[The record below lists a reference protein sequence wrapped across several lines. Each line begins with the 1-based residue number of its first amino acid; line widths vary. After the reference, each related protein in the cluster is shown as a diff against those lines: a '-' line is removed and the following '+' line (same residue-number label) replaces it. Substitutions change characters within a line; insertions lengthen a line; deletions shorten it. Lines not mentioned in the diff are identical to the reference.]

1 MSVPVFLL
9 VEGLILFAIVRYRR
23 RRKDEQPEQVEGNRT
38 LELAWTV
45 LSFVIIAVI
54 FVITYRFM
62 TTEYEAEADN
72 EEGTPDFTVHVEG
85 YMFNW
90 DYEYFRGEGIETGV
104 KTTRQL
110 TLPADSLVLLE
121 ITSRD
126 VQHSFWVPDLAGKV
140 DAIPGH
146 NNSMWLKIDEPG
158 LYKGN
163 CAEYCGT
170 MHYEMEIELEA
181 LEPAAFETWL
191 SDQEAKAGEL
201 QAMGTDMESD
211 LPPGDEERGEVL
223 FTRPDLACSNC
234 HGAQPGAGP
243 SLSEIRRDMGEH
255 EGYSVD
261 EYLRE
266 GILMPCENELEGYNC
281 TIMPSDYGEKL
292 DAQMLADLIEYLKS
306 DED

>member
-1 MSVPVFLL
+1 M
-9 VEGLILFAIVRYRR
+9 
-23 RRKDEQPEQVEGNRT
+23 
-38 LELAWTV
+38 
-45 LSFVIIAVI
+45 I
-54 FVITYRFM
+54 FVFTYRFM

-72 EEGTPDFTVHVEG
+72 EEGTPDYTVHVEG

-90 DYEYFRGEGIETGV
+90 DYEYFRSEGIETGV
-104 KTTRQL
+104 KTTHHL
-110 TLPADSLVLLE
+110 TLPADTLVLLE

-146 NNSMWLKIDEPG
+146 ENSMWLKIDEPG

-170 MHYEMEIELEA
+170 MHYDMLIELEA

-201 QAMGTDMESD
+201 QAMGTDMESE
-211 LPPGDEERGEVL
+211 LPPGDAERGEAL
-223 FTRPDLACSNC
+223 FSSPDLACSNC

-243 SLSEIRRDMGEH
+243 ALSEIRDDMGEH
-255 EGYSVD
+255 EGYTVD

-266 GILMPCENELEGYNC
+266 AILLPCEHELEDYNC
-281 TIMPSDYGEKL
+281 EIMPSDYGEKL
-292 DAQMLADLIEYLKS
+292 DAQMLADLIESLKS
-306 DED
+306 DND